1 MEKKRR
7 KPILGFICIFLSFG
21 MLYVLLNTSMQTL
34 SKKEEIAQLE
44 KRKAAIE
51 KEKKDLENEVDLLN
65 DDGYVTRYARENY
78 IFTKDGEQVA
88 ILPDID
94 KK

>member
-7 KPILGFICIFLSFG
+7 KPFLGFICIFLSFG
-21 MLYVLLNTSMQTL
+21 MLYVLLNTSMQTF
-34 SKKEEIAQLE
+34 SKKEEFAQLE